1 MSDPTEPEQAAGDEA
16 PPDRNE
22 TGQNFCPDCHGSGE
36 ADGGECPTCRGTG
49 HVEEAVGG
57 G

>member
-49 HVEEAVGG
+49 RAEEAVGG